1 MVKVK
6 ICGIK
11 REKDVKFINKYKPD
25 YIGFVFAKSKRQ
37 VDVNTARELGK
48 KIDRGIKKVGVF
60 VNEDVEIVKKI
71 AVCANLDIIQLH
83 GDEDE
88 AYIKKLDGFTIWKA
102 VSINSEEDI
111 SEFKNYSA
119 AGFLVDSSDGSN
131 RGGTGKTF
139 NWNFLKTMENQI
151 SKPIIAAGGLNI
163 DNVEKCIR
171 TLSPFAVDVS
181 SGVETDGFKDEEK
194 IKNFIMR
201 VRNFK

>member
-11 REKDVKFINKYKPD
+11 REKDVEFINKYKPD

-37 VDVNTARELGK
+37 VDVNAARELGK

-111 SEFKNYSA
+111 NEFKNYSA

-139 NWNFLKTMENQI
+139 NWNFLKTVENQI

>member
-6 ICGIK
+6 ICGIR
-11 REKDVKFINKYKPD
+11 REKDVEFINKYKPD
-25 YIGFVFAKSKRQ
+25 YVGFVFAKSKRQ
-37 VDVNTARELGK
+37 VDANTARELGK

-71 AVCANLDIIQLH
+71 AVCASLDIIQLH

-102 VSINSEEDI
+102 VNINSEADV
-111 SEFKNYSA
+111 SKFKNYSA

-139 NWNFLKTMENQI
+139 NWNFLKTMKNQI

-163 DNVEKCIR
+163 DNVEKCIKM
-171 TLSPFAVDVS
+171 LSPFGVDVS

-194 IKNFIMR
+194 IKKFITR

>member
-6 ICGIK
+6 ICGIR
-11 REKDVKFINKYKPD
+11 REKDVEFINKYKPD